1 MIIDLD
7 RSIDLRWLLMSGA
20 IFISDSLVYLWLLL
34 IRFWGLGGSYQFYL
48 LGLWLM
54 LHTKSYGLNFGCP
67 ELYCEHWGEGGDK
80 YRILPT
86 FNFPLNSPLDQG
98 TGGGGQAESCQFPNQ
113 SNHPSPTI
121 QPSPSSQAPQTPSLE
136 SLHHQFDRFPMPPN
150 FTHFYS
156 YPIQTHNYND
166 VIRDYILTLCWTL
179 IFDNIALNIVGST
192 LL

>member
-1 MIIDLD
+1 
-7 RSIDLRWLLMSGA
+7 
-20 IFISDSLVYLWLLL
+20 
-34 IRFWGLGGSYQFYL
+34 
-48 LGLWLM
+48 M
-54 LHTKSYGLNFGCP
+54 LHTCAARRVTGWILVVLNCIVNIGAR
-67 ELYCEHWGEGGDK
+67 GGGK

-113 SNHPSPTI
+113 SNHPSPTN
-121 QPSPSSQAPQTPSLE
+121 QSSPPSSQAPQTPSLE

-166 VIRDYILTLCWTL
+166 VIRDYILTLRWTL

-192 LL
+192 LLYITREMQLPTRCAIKLFSKKIKSREMQSDVVNINI